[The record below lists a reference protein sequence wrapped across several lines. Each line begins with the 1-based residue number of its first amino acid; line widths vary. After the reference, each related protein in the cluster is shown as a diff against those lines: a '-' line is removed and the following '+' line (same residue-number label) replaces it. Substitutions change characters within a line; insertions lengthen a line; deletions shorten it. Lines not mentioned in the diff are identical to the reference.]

1 MLIPRFRLYKKP
13 FITSV
18 AFLITGFVMTAGGFI
33 LADYTGTMDY
43 YAMAMGGFLVFI
55 IGLIILILYGKL
67 EKQYQNILYNNPLL
81 HFTVDNKYLKH
92 NIDKN
97 IEDLKSQNKAILFVM
112 LFFCVLV
119 AVVLPFFFEDGYL
132 FIFIG
137 LGLGVFLTSAAII
150 ITYYRINKLKNSTN
164 EIILTGDS
172 AYVGGE
178 FHSWNMPGT
187 SLTMINYVPPDVK
200 KDRLGL
206 LEITYHA
213 VSYPAP
219 LKQKINIPV
228 PIDLVYRIPE
238 VIQILQQKYE
248 I

>member
-1 MLIPRFRLYKKP
+1 MPIPRFRLYKKP

-18 AFLITGFVMTAGGFI
+18 IFLTAGLVMVTGGFI
-33 LADYTGTMDY
+33 LADYTVSMDY
-43 YAMAMGGFLVFI
+43 YAMVMVGIFCFI
-55 IGLIILILYGKL
+55 TGSVILFMYGKL

-92 NIDKN
+92 NIDKS
-97 IEDLKSQNKAILFVM
+97 IKDIKSQNKATLFIM

-137 LGLGVFLTSAAII
+137 LGLGVFLTSAEII
-150 ITYYRINKLKNSTN
+150 ITHFRVNKLKNGTN
-164 EIILTGDS
+164 EFILTGDN
-172 AYVGGE
+172 AYVSGE

-187 SLTMINYVPPDVK
+187 SLTMINFVPPDVK
-200 KDRLGL
+200 NDLPGR
-206 LEITYHA
+206 LEITYYA